1 MNSVDEQALEI
12 VLGISSG
19 MHRNRI
25 LTQIVELQALKILEI
40 ERQRA
45 NVKKEEEEHK
55 LKIGREKEEHKLSG
69 GMMWQQL
76 IKFTNVM
83 ESLQD
88 VGLQQHIKLPRIAV
102 LGTQSS
108 GKTSVLESILGLDF
122 LPKGDV
128 SNNISYI

>member
-1 MNSVDEQALEI
+1 MSDTNLPEEVDE
-12 VLGISSG
+12 
-19 MHRNRI
+19 
-25 LTQIVELQALKILEI
+25 
-40 ERQRA
+40 
-45 NVKKEEEEHK
+45 
-55 LKIGREKEEHKLSG
+55 LSG

-76 IKFTNVM
+76 MKFTNIM